1 MRDSR
6 AVTIGMCLAAAVA
19 WADSSSGPKAFAQT
33 AYPNQSITVIVPYA
47 AGGAGDVVLRAV
59 SEPMEAKLGQKLIVM
74 ARPGAGGNL
83 GAQAVA
89 TAAPDGYTLLLGATN
104 NFVTNQF
111 LFPSMTFDPLAEFV
125 PVAKIADVPSVIFTH
140 PSTPAKTLP
149 EFIAY
154 AKANPGKLN
163 FGSPSFGTTP
173 HLAVERLKLMAGIDM
188 VHVPFQ
194 GAPPAVQGLLRNDI
208 QLYLG
213 GVAVGAG
220 HIEAG
225 TVKPLAVSSVTRL
238 AALPNVPTISESG
251 VGEFGASNWWL
262 LAAPKGTPGGIVDRL
277 AKAVDAALGDKGV
290 QERYAKFGFVG
301 GTTDA
306 AKISAELKSEAKAWG
321 DVIAKAGIKLPK

>member
-1 MRDSR
+1 MPKGLKL
-6 AVTIGMCLAAAVA
+6 VLAAAGALWAAVA
-19 WADSSSGPKAFAQT
+19 SASAQ
-33 AYPNQSITVIVPYA
+33 AQYPDKPITVIVPYA

-59 SEPMEAKLGQKLIVM
+59 SEPMEAALGQRLVVV

-83 GAQAVA
+83 GAQAVV
-89 TAAPDGYTLLLGATN
+89 TASPDGYTLLLGATN

-111 LFPSMTFDPLAEFV
+111 LFPSMAFDPLADLV

-173 HLAVERLKLMAGIDM
+173 HLAVERLKLMAGLQI

-194 GAPPAVQGLLRNDI
+194 GAPPAVQALLRNDI

-225 TVKPLAVSSVTRL
+225 TIKPLAVSSDKRL
-238 AALPNVPTISESG
+238 PALPAVPTLMESG
-251 VGEFGASNWWL
+251 VADFGASNWWL
-262 LAAPKGTPGGIVDRL
+262 LAAPKATPATVIARL
-277 AKAVDAALGDKGV
+277 AKAVDTALVQPAV
-290 QERYAKFGFVG
+290 QERFTKLGFVG
-301 GTTDA
+301 GNTNA
-306 AKISAELKSEAKAWG
+306 ARIAGELRAEAKAWG
-321 DVIAKAGIKLPK
+321 EVIAKAGIKLP

>member
-1 MRDSR
+1 MRHSR
-6 AVTIGMCLAAAVA
+6 TGTIGLCFAAVVA
-19 WADSSSGPKAFAQT
+19 VASVAPKASAQT
-33 AYPNQSITVIVPYA
+33 AYPDRAITVIVPYA

-74 ARPGAGGNL
+74 ARPGAGGNI

-89 TAAPDGYTLLLGATN
+89 TAAADGYTLLLGATN

-111 LFPSMTFDPLAEFV
+111 LFPSMTFDPLTAFV
-125 PVAKIADVPSVIFTH
+125 PVAKVANVPSVIYTH
-140 PSTPAKTLP
+140 PSTPAKTLG

-173 HLAVERLKLMAGIDM
+173 HLAVERLKLMTGIKM

-213 GVAVGAG
+213 GVAVGVG

-225 TVKPLAVSSVTRL
+225 TVKPLAVSSDKRL
-238 AALPNVPTISESG
+238 PALPNVPTIAESG

-262 LAAPKGTPGGIVDRL
+262 LAAPKGTPAGIVDRL

-290 QERYAKFGFVG
+290 QERFAKFGFVG

-306 AKISAELKSEAKAWG
+306 AKISAELKAEAKAWG